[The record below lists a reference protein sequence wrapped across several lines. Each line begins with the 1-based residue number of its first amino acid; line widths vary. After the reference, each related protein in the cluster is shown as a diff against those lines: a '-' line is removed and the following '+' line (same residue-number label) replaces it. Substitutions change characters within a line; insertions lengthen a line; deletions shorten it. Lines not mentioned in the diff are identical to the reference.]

1 MTINGK
7 KTVGEALK
15 DAVEILSIDKSFTSS
30 RLDCEI
36 LLAFVLNCT
45 RMDLIFRHNQ
55 QLSDEQQA
63 MFFSYVQ
70 RRFEHEPISYLT
82 NEKEFMSLSFFVQ
95 KGILTPRPE
104 TELLVEYIINQYKT
118 MDEPHILDLCTGS
131 GAIAVS
137 LAYYLKNSY
146 ITAVDKYEVCL
157 ETARTNAQKHG
168 CLELIKWMKA
178 DVLKQF
184 DINEKFH
191 CIVSNPPYIKSRVLS
206 SLPDDVKS
214 YEPEYALDGGQ
225 DGLVFYR
232 QITSFA
238 AEYILPGG
246 KLVYEIGYDQG
257 IDVKNI
263 IEDTHLFHT
272 IEVIKDYAGLDRMV
286 IATRED

>member
-15 DAVEILSIDKSFTSS
+15 DAVEILSADKELTSP

-157 ETARTNAQKHG
+157 ETARMNAQKHG
-168 CLELIKWMKA
+168 CTERIKWMKA

-206 SLPDDVKS
+206 SLPDDVKN

-225 DGLVFYR
+225 DGLLFYR
-232 QITSFA
+232 RITYFA
-238 AEYILPGG
+238 AEHILPGG

-263 IEDTHLFHT
+263 IEDTHSFHT
-272 IEVIKDYAGLDRMV
+272 IEVVKDYAGLDRMV
-286 IATRED
+286 IATKED

>member
-15 DAVEILSIDKSFTSS
+15 DAVAILSADKSFTSP

-45 RMDLIFRHNQ
+45 RTDLIFCRNK
-55 QLSDEQQA
+55 QLSEEQQSA
-63 MFFSYVQ
+63 FFSYVQ
-70 RRFEHEPISYLT
+70 RRLEHEPISYLT

-95 KGILTPRPE
+95 KGVLTPRPE

-118 MDEPHILDLCTGS
+118 MDEPRILDLCTGS

-137 LAYYLKNSY
+137 LAYYLKNSH

-157 ETARTNAQKHG
+157 EVAKKNAQKHG
-168 CLELIKWMKA
+168 CLERIEWMKA

-184 DINEKFH
+184 DMQEKFH

-206 SLPDDVKS
+206 SLPDDVKC
-214 YEPEYALDGGQ
+214 YEPEYALDGGW
-225 DGLVFYR
+225 DGLLFYR
-232 QITSFA
+232 EITSFA
-238 AEYILPGG
+238 AEHILPGG

-257 IDVKNI
+257 IDVKDI
-263 IEDTHLFHT
+263 IEGTHLFHT
-272 IEVIKDYAGLDRMV
+272 IEIIKDYAGLDRMV
-286 IATRED
+286 IATKED

>member
-1 MTINGK
+1 MTING

-15 DAVEILSIDKSFTSS
+15 DAIEILSTDKSFTSP

-45 RMDLIFRHNQ
+45 RMDLIFCRDK
-55 QLSDEQQA
+55 QLSDEQQS
-63 MFFSYVQ
+63 MFFAYIQ
-70 RRFEHEPISYLT
+70 RRLKREPISYIT
-82 NEKEFMSLSFFVQ
+82 NEKEFMSLSFFVE

-104 TELLVEYIINQYKT
+104 TELLVEYIIDQYKKVN
-118 MDEPHILDLCTGS
+118 EPHILDLCTGS

-137 LAYYLKNSY
+137 LAHYLKNSY
-146 ITAVDKYEVCL
+146 ITAVDKYDICL
-157 ETARTNAQKHG
+157 EVAKKNAQKHG
-168 CLELIKWMKA
+168 CSERIKLMET

-184 DINEKFH
+184 DMKEKFH

-206 SLPDDVKS
+206 SLPDDVKC

-225 DGLVFYR
+225 DGLLFYR
-232 QITSFA
+232 QITSSA
-238 AEYILPGG
+238 AKQILPGG

-257 IDVKNI
+257 VDVKDI

-272 IEVIKDYAGLDRMV
+272 IEIIKDYAGLDRMV
-286 IATRED
+286 IATKED

>member
-15 DAVEILSIDKSFTSS
+15 DAVETLSADKDFTSP

-45 RMDLIFRHNQ
+45 RMDLIFRRNQ

-118 MDEPHILDLCTGS
+118 VDEPHILDLCTGS

-146 ITAVDKYEVCL
+146 ITAVDKYEICL
-157 ETARTNAQKHG
+157 GVAKKNAQKHG
-168 CLELIKWMKA
+168 CLERIKWMKA

-184 DINEKFH
+184 DMQEKFL
-191 CIVSNPPYIKSRVLS
+191 CIVSNPPYIKSQVLS

-225 DGLVFYR
+225 DGLLFYR
-232 QITSFA
+232 KITSFA

-286 IATRED
+286 IATKED